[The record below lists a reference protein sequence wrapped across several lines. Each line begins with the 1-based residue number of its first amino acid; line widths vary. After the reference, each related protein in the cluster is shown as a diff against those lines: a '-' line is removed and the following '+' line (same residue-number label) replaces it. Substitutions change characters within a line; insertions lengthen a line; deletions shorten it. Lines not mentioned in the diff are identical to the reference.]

1 MKRLCRSVFLILL
14 SLTACR
20 HPHAA
25 GPLRQ
30 EAYVWQRGW
39 SPAVREAVRQASGF
53 SGLVVLA
60 AEVDLRRG
68 VPRVTRVPL
77 DGSLRGAGKP
87 IGTALRVTTFPSRF
101 ADEPG
106 IVQLLQ
112 GLTRDVA
119 AEARAKGIALS
130 EIQIDYDCP
139 ESKLDD
145 YRGLLLILRKA
156 AAPVPLTLTALP
168 SWMRQRRAFAK
179 LVAAAD
185 GYVLQ
190 VHSLAPPA
198 SSRGEIPLLK
208 PEEARNWVAEA
219 ARFGRPFR
227 VALPTYSYLAAFDA
241 QGKLLG
247 LSAEGPLLSWPEGIA
262 VRAARSDP
270 AILAGLVR
278 GWTRDRPRELAG
290 ILWYRLPVAGDR
302 LNWTLPTLRA
312 VMAGRTP
319 RGEIRAALREP
330 APGLVEI
337 DLVNAGDGEAAA
349 PSMVRVRWKGET
361 FLAADGLAG
370 YRVTPGKGE
379 IRLDRPRPASWL
391 PDERRTVAWLRFASR
406 TEIHVELPKNP
417 G

>member
-1 MKRLCRSVFLILL
+1 VKRFAFL
-14 SLTACR
+14 SLLFACAFSCR
-20 HPHAA
+20 HPHAS

-30 EAYVWQRGW
+30 EAYVWQRSW

-53 SGLVVLA
+53 SGLIVLA
-60 AEVDLRRG
+60 AEADLRRG
-68 VPRVTRVPL
+68 APRVTRVPL
-77 DGSLRGAGKP
+77 DETLKNWGKP
-87 IGTALRVTTFPSRF
+87 VGAALRVTTFPSRF

-106 IVQLLQ
+106 IVRILQ
-112 GLTRDVA
+112 ELVRDVV

-145 YRGLLLILRKA
+145 YRGLLPVLRKA
-156 AAPVPLTLTALP
+156 AAPVSVTLTALP
-168 SWMRQRRAFAK
+168 SWMRQRRAFAR
-179 LVAAAD
+179 LIAAAD
-185 GYVLQ
+185 GYALQ

-198 SSRGEIPLLK
+198 SPNGEIPLLK
-208 PEEARNWVAEA
+208 PEEARSWVAEA

-227 VALPTYSYLAAFDA
+227 VALPTYSYLAAFNP
-241 QGKLLG
+241 QGNLIG
-247 LSAEGPLLSWPEGIA
+247 LSAEGPLLSWPEGVA

-270 AILAGLVR
+270 AILAGLIR

-312 VMAGRTP
+312 VTAGRTP
-319 RGEIRAALREP
+319 HGEVRAAVREP
-330 APGLVEI
+330 EPGLVEI
-337 DLVNAGDGEAAA
+337 DLINAGDGEAAA
-349 PSMVRVRWKGET
+349 PSTVRVRWKGET

-370 YRVTPGKGE
+370 YRVTHGKDE
-379 IRLDRPRPASWL
+379 IRLDRPRPAPWR
-391 PDERRTVAWLRFASR
+391 PEERRTIAWLRFASR

>member
-1 MKRLCRSVFLILL
+1 
-14 SLTACR
+14 
-20 HPHAA
+20 
-25 GPLRQ
+25 
-30 EAYVWQRGW
+30 
-39 SPAVREAVRQASGF
+39 
-53 SGLVVLA
+53 VLA
-60 AEVDLRRG
+60 AEVNLRQG
-68 VPRVTRVPL
+68 TPRVTRVPL
-77 DGSLRGAGKP
+77 DESLRGSEKP
-87 IGTALRVTTFPSRF
+87 IGAALRVTTFPSRF

-119 AEARAKGIALS
+119 AEARAKGIVLS

-145 YRGLLLILRKA
+145 YRGLLPVLRKA
-156 AAPVPLTLTALP
+156 AAPVPVTLTALP

-190 VHSLAPPA
+190 VHSLTPPA
-198 SSRGEIPLLK
+198 SSKGEIPLLK
-208 PEEARNWVAEA
+208 PREVRDWVEQA

-227 VALPTYSYLAAFDA
+227 VALPTYSYLAAFDPN
-241 QGKLLG
+241 GKLIG
-247 LSAEGPLLSWPEGIA
+247 LSAEGPLLSWPQGIA

-270 AILAGLVR
+270 TVMAGLVQDWI
-278 GWTRDRPRELAG
+278 GNRPRELAG

-312 VMAGRTP
+312 VMAERTP
-319 RGEIRAALREP
+319 RGEIRAAVREP
-330 APGLVEI
+330 EPGLVEI

-349 PSMVRVRWKGET
+349 PSTVRVRWKGET

-370 YRVTPGKGE
+370 YRVTSGEDE
-379 IRLDRPRPASWL
+379 IRLDRTRPASWR

>member
-1 MKRLCRSVFLILL
+1 MRRLALFL
-14 SLTACR
+14 SLLFALACR

-30 EAYVWQRGW
+30 EAYVWQRSW
-39 SPAVREAVRQASGF
+39 SPAVREAMRQASGI
-53 SGLVVLA
+53 SGFVVLA

-68 VPRVTRVPL
+68 SPRVTRVPL
-77 DGSLRGAGKP
+77 DGSLKGKP
-87 IGTALRVTTFPSRF
+87 VGAALRVTTFPSRF

-112 GLTRDVA
+112 RLTGDLA

-145 YRGLLLILRKA
+145 YRGLFPALRKA
-156 AAPVPLTLTALP
+156 AAPIPVTLTALP
-168 SWMRQRRAFAK
+168 SWMRQRRAFAR
-179 LVAAAD
+179 LIAAAD

-190 VHSLAPPA
+190 VHSLAPPTNP
-198 SSRGEIPLLK
+198 RQEIPLLK
-208 PEEARNWVAEA
+208 PGEARDWIAEA

-227 VALPTYSYLAAFDA
+227 VALPTYSYLAAFDR
-241 QGKLLG
+241 QGKLIG
-247 LSAEGPLLSWPEGIA
+247 LSAEGPLLSWPRGIA

-270 AILAGLVR
+270 AMMAGLVQDWI
-278 GWTRDRPRELAG
+278 GNRPRELAG

-319 RGEIRAALREP
+319 RGEVRAIVREP
-330 APGLVEI
+330 EPGLVEI

-349 PSMVRVRWKGET
+349 PSTVRVRWRGET
-361 FLAADGLAG
+361 FLAADGLTG
-370 YRVTPGKGE
+370 YRMTPGQDE
-379 IRLDRPRPASWL
+379 IRLDRLGPKTWRPE
-391 PDERRTVAWLRFASR
+391 ERRTVAWLRFASR

>member
-1 MKRLCRSVFLILL
+1 MKRPCGSAFLILL
-14 SLTACR
+14 FLLACQ

-30 EAYVWQRGW
+30 EAYVWQRSW
-39 SPAVREAVRQASGF
+39 SPAVREAVRQASEISGF
-53 SGLVVLA
+53 VVLA
-60 AEVDLRRG
+60 AEVELRQG
-68 VPRVTRVPL
+68 APRVTRVPL
-77 DGSLRGAGKP
+77 DGSLKNGGKP
-87 IGTALRVTTFPSRF
+87 VGAALRVTTFPSRF

-106 IVQLLQ
+106 IVRLLQ
-112 GLTRDVA
+112 RLTRDVA

-145 YRGLLLILRKA
+145 YRGLLSGLREA

-179 LVAAAD
+179 LIAAAD

-198 SSRGEIPLLK
+198 GPKGEIPLLK
-208 PEEARNWVAEA
+208 PAEARDWVEQA

-227 VALPTYSYLAAFDA
+227 VALPTYGYLAAFDS
-241 QGKLLG
+241 QGRLIG
-247 LSAEGPLLSWPEGIA
+247 LSAEGPLLSWPRGIA

-270 AILAGLVR
+270 AAMAGLVQDWI
-278 GWTRDRPRELAG
+278 GDRPRELTG

-302 LNWTLPTLRA
+302 LNWSWPTLRA

-319 RGEIRAALREP
+319 RAAVRVAVREP
-330 APGLVEI
+330 EPGLVEI
-337 DLVNAGDGEAAA
+337 DLFNAGNGEAAL
-349 PSMVRVRWKGET
+349 PSSVWVGWRDGA

-370 YRVTPGKGE
+370 YQVVFDKGNVRLEQPGPG
-379 IRLDRPRPASWL
+379 LLQPG
-391 PDERRTVAWLRFASR
+391 ERRTIAWLRFASR

>member
-1 MKRLCRSVFLILL
+1 VRRPALFL
-14 SLTACR
+14 SLLFALACR
-20 HPHAA
+20 HPHAS

-30 EAYVWQRGW
+30 EAYVWQRSW

-60 AEVDLRRG
+60 AEVDLRQG
-68 VPRVTRVPL
+68 APRVTRVPM
-77 DGSLRGAGKP
+77 DESLKDSGKP
-87 IGTALRVTTFPSRF
+87 VGAALRVTTFPSRF

-112 GLTRDVA
+112 GLMRDVA
-119 AEARAKGIALS
+119 AEARVKRIALS

-145 YRGLLLILRKA
+145 YRGLLPGLRRA
-156 AAPVPLTLTALP
+156 AAPVPVTLTALP

-198 SSRGEIPLLK
+198 SPRGEIPLLK
-208 PEEARNWVAEA
+208 PEEARNWIAEA
-219 ARFGRPFR
+219 ACFGRPFR
-227 VALPTYSYLAAFDA
+227 VALPTYSYLAAFDPS
-241 QGKLLG
+241 GKLLG

-262 VRAARSDP
+262 VRAAHSDP

-278 GWTRDRPRELAG
+278 DWTRDRPRELAG
-290 ILWYRLPVAGDR
+290 ILWYRLPVTGDR

-312 VMAGRTP
+312 VMAGRAP
-319 RGEIRAALREP
+319 RGEFRAAVREP
-330 APGLVEI
+330 EPGLVEI

-349 PSMVRVRWKGET
+349 PSTLRVRWQGET

-370 YRVTPGKGE
+370 YWATPGEGE
-379 IRLDRPRPASWL
+379 IRLDRPRPVSWR
-391 PDERRTVAWLRFASR
+391 PDERRTVAWLRFATR
-406 TEIHVELPKNP
+406 TEIHVELPKIP